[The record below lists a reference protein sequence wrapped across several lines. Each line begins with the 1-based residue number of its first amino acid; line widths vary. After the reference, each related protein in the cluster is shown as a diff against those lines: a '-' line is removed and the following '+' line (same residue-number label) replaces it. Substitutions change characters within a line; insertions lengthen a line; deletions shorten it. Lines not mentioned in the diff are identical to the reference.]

1 MRRVMISVLL
11 SLLLTGCAVENQ
23 LKNLQL
29 IYATS
34 LDINDNNDIVAT
46 VTIQSPGG
54 KERNVPEHEIISAT
68 GATLQEALNNKIG
81 QQIAGTVGTSKNQVL
96 LISEKL
102 AKQDLAKILDSAVRI
117 SDDPMLAKVAIVR
130 GDSSDLIRL
139 KRVGS
144 ATAGEYLRKIIQSAR
159 HDTVIPAITL
169 HNLFPLLHDSGR
181 DAVLPVLKKEGDKA
195 IVDGMGLLHKRK
207 FTGYTLTSKQST
219 LALLLNG
226 SMGNAC
232 VITRRVKTDDN
243 DSPADYM
250 GLSIMNL
257 KRKKQVWLD
266 ESGHVQ
272 VRFALKMKGSI
283 IEYAGSSDQAG
294 EYDTKELAKRFSEIL
309 MEDAQGI
316 FQQLLKSHSD
326 AYGIARDIMAY
337 YPEAWAKMDWETEYP
352 KTNFQAQIAVE
363 IVSKG
368 IIN

>member
-1 MRRVMISVLL
+1 MKLAAVSVLL
-11 SLLLTGCAVENQ
+11 LLMLTGCTAENQ

-29 IYATS
+29 VYATS
-34 LDINDNNDIVAT
+34 IDINDNNDIVAT

-68 GATLQEALNNKIG
+68 GATMQEALNNKIG
-81 QQIAGTVGTSKNQVL
+81 QQIAGTIGTSKNQVML
-96 LISEKL
+96 LSERL
-102 AKQDLAKILDSAVRI
+102 AKQDLTEILDSAVRL

-159 HDTVIPAITL
+159 HDSIIPAMTL
-169 HNLFPLLHDSGR
+169 HTLFPLLHDNGR
-181 DAVLPVLKKEGDKA
+181 DAVLPILKKEGDKA
-195 IVDGMGLLHKRK
+195 VVDGMGLLHKRK

-219 LALLLNG
+219 LALLLNDNKG
-226 SMGNAC
+226 KTC
-232 VITRRVKTDDN
+232 VITRRVKVDDN
-243 DSPADYM
+243 EGPGDYM
-250 GLSIMNL
+250 GLNIVNL

-266 ESGHVQ
+266 DSGQVQ
-272 VRFALKMKGSI
+272 VRFVVKMKASI
-283 IEYAGSSDQAG
+283 LEYADSSHLAG
-294 EYDTKELAKRFSEIL
+294 EYDTKELGKRFSEIL

-316 FQQLLKSHSD
+316 FKQLLKSHSD
-326 AYGIARDIMAY
+326 AYGIARDIMAH